1 MRTDANPANFAILIL
16 EIGERIFGDVKR
28 AGSGETVPRSSHRK
42 AGLSSAWI
50 RASGLRANYVSD
62 GRSGATGNFDAGSLV
77 IDCSAKTSA
86 LANLCP
92 GTDNWNRQSETN
104 RQRKKPS
111 YMTTHLPTVSIDH
124 ITKSFGEFT
133 AVSDLSL
140 AVYPGRVYGLLGPN
154 GAGKT
159 TTIRMIVNITAP
171 DSGQIKVFNQT
182 VTPELQDR
190 IGYLPEERGLYKKM
204 KVGDQLKFFAALK
217 NIDGKEAE
225 QRVNHWLDRL
235 KLAEWK
241 NKKSSEL
248 SKGMQQKIQFIAA
261 IIHEPGLLILDE
273 PFSGLDP
280 VNTEVLKEIIL
291 ELKAAGKTIIFST
304 HQMEVAEKI
313 CDDICLINRSRKVL
327 EGSIREVK
335 RGFSRNAVALRL
347 AGGDEVLEDR
357 TIISKV
363 QRHSDGLEVL
373 LAEGASAQTLLQKLV
388 AADATIERFELIEPS
403 LHDIFIEKV
412 TENV

>member
-1 MRTDANPANFAILIL
+1 
-16 EIGERIFGDVKR
+16 
-28 AGSGETVPRSSHRK
+28 
-42 AGLSSAWI
+42 
-50 RASGLRANYVSD
+50 
-62 GRSGATGNFDAGSLV
+62 
-77 IDCSAKTSA
+77 
-86 LANLCP
+86 
-92 GTDNWNRQSETN
+92 
-104 RQRKKPS
+104 
-111 YMTTHLPTVSIDH
+111 MTKSLPTVSIDH

-171 DSGQIKVFNQT
+171 DSGSIEVFGQQI
-182 VTPELQDR
+182 TPELQDR

-217 NIDGKEAE
+217 NVAAKEAD
-225 QRVNHWLDRL
+225 QRVDRWLARL
-235 KLAEWK
+235 KLSEWK

-248 SKGMQQKIQFIAA
+248 SKGMQQKVQFITA
-261 IIHEPGLLILDE
+261 IIHEPDLVILDE

-280 VNTEVLKEIIL
+280 VNVEVLKEIIL
-291 ELKAAGKTIIFST
+291 ELKTAGKTIIFST

-327 EGSIREVK
+327 EGSMREVK

-347 AGGDEVLEDR
+347 AGGEAVLEDGAL
-357 TIISKV
+357 ISKV
-363 QRHSDGLEVL
+363 QRHSDGIEVL
-373 LAEGASAQTLLQKLV
+373 LAEGATPQTLLKELI
-388 AADATIERFELIEPS
+388 AAGATIERFEMIEPS

-412 TENV
+412 TESA